1 MNKYIKSEHALSIFM
16 LFVISVLLIFA
27 TVGSPNETTN
37 KEKVNPNTCGSLS
50 VYEKGEMVYAY
61 QGEIDIINDG
71 TNGDDIEIVI
81 DIDENMKP

>member
-1 MNKYIKSEHALSIFM
+1 MNKYIRLERALSIFM
-16 LFVISVLLIFA
+16 LFVISVFLIFV
-27 TVGSPNETTN
+27 TVGSTNETTN
-37 KEKVNPNTCGSLS
+37 KEKANPNTCGSLS
-50 VYEKGEMVYAY
+50 VYEKDEMVYAY